1 MVLATCGG
9 AEFEMKL
16 TAEEYRRRVEGCWIG
31 KNIGGTL
38 GMPMEWNRSINDI
51 SYYTHDISGE
61 PLPNDDLDIQVLWLM
76 ALEDH
81 GLKVDAKILGQY
93 FNELMIFTHA
103 EYGTAKA
110 NMRVGLEPPYSGI
123 YKNDFKHSC
132 GSFIRSEIWACLF
145 PGYPQLAAKY
155 AFEDA
160 IVDHGDGEGVYAEV
174 FTAALE
180 SAAFFEQDLEKLIE
194 IGLSY
199 IPADCVVA
207 RAIREGADLARRG
220 VSKEEARDHMMQSY
234 IGHIEW
240 HYMSPEDEA
249 KGYGEG
255 PFGFDVPSNMFIIA
269 YNLVAGKGDLE
280 KSMCDAVWFGE
291 DTDCTAGTIAALHG
305 IRFGID
311 SIEKKWI
318 EPIGTK
324 IKTISIDPFRME
336 ARIPKDIYEFSARVE
351 KIHEQAVQEYALSD
365 EPTHDLM
372 APAWFTNIYD
382 DMHVVTYR
390 FDYINVRLDYMGDPV
405 IHAGEPKR
413 IRFLISNTAKS
424 VSTER
429 INLHLYTAD
438 EMQVAPAKELST
450 LVTMGHMGSGIS
462 AVEFELF
469 LEQTTRPLY
478 RGVLELTL
486 EDSKKGRLFHVP
498 FVLLN
503 EGGVHVDSKFEKNG
517 PPMCPNQPRV

>member
-1 MVLATCGG
+1 
-9 AEFEMKL
+9 MKL
-16 TAEEYRRRVEGCWIG
+16 TPEEYRRRVEGCWIG

-38 GMPMEWNRSINDI
+38 GMPMEWNRATNDV

-61 PLPNDDLDIQVLWLM
+61 PLPNDDLDIQVLWLL
-76 ALEDH
+76 ALEDN
-81 GLKVDAKILGQY
+81 GLDLDAKVLGRY

-110 NMRVGLEPPYSGI
+110 NLRVGLEPPYSGI

-145 PGYPQLAAKY
+145 PGYPALAAKY

-174 FTAALE
+174 FFAALE
-180 SAAFFEQDLEKLIE
+180 SAAFFEPDLEKLIE
-194 IGLSY
+194 IGLTY
-199 IPADCVVA
+199 IPVDCAVA
-207 RAIREGADLARRG
+207 RAIRDGVDFARRG
-220 VSKEEARDHMMQSY
+220 VSKETAREYMMQHY

-240 HYMSPEDEA
+240 HYIAPEDER

-269 YNLVAGKGDLE
+269 YNLVAGRGDLE
-280 KSMCDAVWFGE
+280 KSMCGAVWFGE
-291 DTDCTAGTIAALHG
+291 ATDCTAGTIAALHG
-305 IRFGID
+305 IRCGID
-311 SIEKKWI
+311 SIDKKWI

-336 ARIPKDIYEFSARVE
+336 SRIPKDIYEFSDRLA
-351 KIHEQAVQEYALSD
+351 KLHAQAVQKFGLSA
-365 EPTHDLM
+365 EPPRDFA

-382 DMHVVTYR
+382 DMRVVTYR
-390 FDYINVRLDYMGDPV
+390 FDYVNVRLDYMGDPV
-405 IHAGEPKR
+405 IRAGEPKR

-429 INLHLYTAD
+429 LNLHLYTAE
-438 EMQVAPAKELST
+438 EMQVLPSRELST

-462 AVEFELF
+462 AVEFELCI
-469 LEQTTRPLY
+469 EQAARPLY
-478 RGVLELTL
+478 RGVLEITF
-486 EDSKKGRLFHVP
+486 EDSKRGRIHHVP

-503 EGGVHVDSKFEKNG
+503 EGGARVPSKFEKNG

>member
-1 MVLATCGG
+1 MQMTP
-9 AEFEMKL
+9 
-16 TAEEYRRRVEGCWIG
+16 EEYRRRVEGCWIG

-38 GMPMEWNRSINDI
+38 GMPMEWNRATNDV

-61 PLPNDDLDIQVLWLM
+61 PLPNDDLDIQVLWLL
-76 ALEDH
+76 ALEDN
-81 GLKVDAKILGQY
+81 GLDLDAKVLGRY

-110 NMRVGLEPPYSGI
+110 NLRVGLEPPYSGI

-145 PGYPQLAAKY
+145 PGHPALAAKY

-160 IVDHGDGEGVYAEV
+160 MVDHGDGEGVYAEV
-174 FTAALE
+174 FFAALE
-180 SAAFFEQDLEKLIE
+180 SAAFFEPSLERLVE

-199 IPADCVVA
+199 IPADCAVA
-207 RAIREGADLARRG
+207 RAIRDGVDFARRG
-220 VSKEEARDHMMQSY
+220 VSKETAREYMMQHY

-240 HYMSPEDEA
+240 HYMSPEDEK

-269 YNLVAGKGDLE
+269 YNLIAGRGDLE

-305 IRFGID
+305 IRCGID
-311 SIEKKWI
+311 SIDQKWI

-336 ARIPKDIYEFSARVE
+336 SRIPKDIYEFSARIE
-351 KIHEQAVQEYALSD
+351 RLHAEAARKFRLDGPAKD
-365 EPTHDLM
+365 FT
-372 APAWFTNIYD
+372 APEWFTNIYD
-382 DMHVVTYR
+382 DMRVVTYR

-405 IHAGEPKR
+405 IRAGEPKR

-429 INLHLYTAD
+429 LNLHLYTAD
-438 EMQVAPAKELST
+438 EMQVLPGKTLST
-450 LVTMGHMGSGIS
+450 LVTMGHMG
-462 AVEFELF
+462 F
-469 LEQTTRPLY
+469 
-478 RGVLELTL
+478 
-486 EDSKKGRLFHVP
+486 EDSKRGRIYHVP

-503 EGGVHVDSKFEKNG
+503 EGGAHVDSKFEKNG

>member
-1 MVLATCGG
+1 
-9 AEFEMKL
+9 MKL
-16 TAEEYRRRVEGCWIG
+16 TQDAYKSRVEGCWIG

-38 GMPMEWNRSINDI
+38 GMPMEWNRSTNEI
-51 SYYTHDISGE
+51 SYYTHNISGE
-61 PLPNDDLDIQVLWLM
+61 PLPNDDLDIQVLWLL

-81 GLKVDAKILGQY
+81 GLNLDAKILGRY

-123 YKNDFKHSC
+123 YKNDFKDSC

-160 IVDHGDGEGVYAEV
+160 MVDHGDGEGVYAEV
-174 FTAALE
+174 FTVALE
-180 SAAFFEQDLEKLIE
+180 SAAFFETDIQKLID

-199 IPADCVVA
+199 IPADCAVA
-207 RAIREGADLARRG
+207 RAIRDGVDFAHRG
-220 VSKEEARDHMMQSY
+220 VAKETAREFMMQNY

-240 HYMSPEDEA
+240 HYIAPEDEK
-249 KGYGEG
+249 KGYNDG

-269 YNLVAGKGDLE
+269 YSLIAGADHLE
-280 KSMCDAVWFGE
+280 KSMCTAVWFGE
-291 DTDCTAGTIAALHG
+291 DTDCTAGTIAALYG
-305 IRFGID
+305 IRYGLD
-311 SIEKKWI
+311 AIEKKWI

-336 ARIPKDIYEFSARVE
+336 NRIPKDIYAFSARVGA
-351 KIHEQAVQEYALSD
+351 IHEEAVRKFGLSD
-365 EPTHDLM
+365 ALETDFK
-372 APAWFTNIYD
+372 APDWFANIYD
-382 DMHVVTYR
+382 DMRVVTYR

-405 IHAGEPKR
+405 IHAGEPKK
-413 IRFLISNTAKS
+413 IRFVISNTAKS

-429 INLHLYTAD
+429 LNLHLYTQD
-438 EMQVAPAKELST
+438 DMLVSPSKTRST
-450 LVTMGHMGSGIS
+450 MVTMGHMGRGIS
-462 AVEFELF
+462 AVEFTLSAE
-469 LEQTTRPLY
+469 EMTRFVY
-478 RGVLELTL
+478 RGVLEITF
-486 EDSKKGRLFHVP
+486 EDTKKGQVLHVP

-503 EGGVHVDSKFEKNG
+503 EDGEHVPSKFEKNG
-517 PPMCPNQPRV
+517 PAMCPNQPRI